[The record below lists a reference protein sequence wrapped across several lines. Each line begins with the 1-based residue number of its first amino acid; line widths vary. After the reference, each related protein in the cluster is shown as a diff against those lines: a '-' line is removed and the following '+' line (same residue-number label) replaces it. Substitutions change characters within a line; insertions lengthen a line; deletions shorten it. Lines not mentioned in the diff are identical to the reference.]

1 MTNMHDYR
9 FFGGIALLAISAT
22 GCGLAT
28 ASTEQD
34 VIVPADPT
42 MIDFVDPSAVA
53 GLVARTL
60 PHTETADRYVH
71 ASYPQLKNAPALDK
85 ALHRE
90 AERQVRAFTD
100 ATAKIP
106 RAQPPT
112 DTPNDAP
119 AERDPPDPT
128 KTNRIDPTH
137 PTDPIDPNAPPASP
151 ASTASIPSTAPT
163 PSTEP
168 AVAGEQKSEQKREQE
183 GAQESE
189 QEDPVEAEPPHPE
202 LNMDWQLA
210 AASDQIIG
218 VRLRTSRFLGTDWGH
233 SLRTIWYDARTGMT
247 VGSPGLLKGQT
258 ALQDVAKRV
267 RDQLASR
274 GPQVDRAKVT
284 GDGFDSMAFNRA
296 GDLVVEFDDCQIAAC
311 SLGRLA
317 VALPAT
323 TVTPL
328 LSPMGQRAQ
337 DAVRAAAKATEAVT
351 PSMPPMPERS
361 PGASSNRAGTVN
373 CAQVKCIALTFDD
386 GPGPQTARLLDLLKL
401 NQARATFFT
410 VGSCASARPDLL
422 RRMSAEGHLVANH
435 TWSHED
441 LSKPSTSKIADTLGR
456 TDDVVTAAIGQT
468 PTLMRPPYGAVG
480 QNLRDVARAMGLSIV
495 TWDVDTEDERYRDP
509 KAITDRAVSGAHPG
523 AIVLMH
529 DVQKSTVDAIPGILK
544 QLRGKGYTFVTV
556 PELYGTV
563 GMQAGRLYKS
573 G

>member
-1 MTNMHDYR
+1 MTSMHDYR

-42 MIDFVDPSAVA
+42 MIDFVDPSAVV

-71 ASYPQLKNAPALDK
+71 ASYPQLRNAPALDE

-90 AERQVRAFTD
+90 AERQVRTFTH
-100 ATAKIP
+100 ATANIP
-106 RAQPPT
+106 RTQPRT
-112 DTPNDAP
+112 DTPDDAP
-119 AERDPPDPT
+119 A
-128 KTNRIDPTH
+128 
-137 PTDPIDPNAPPASP
+137 APSA
-151 ASTASIPSTAPT
+151 
-163 PSTEP
+163 STEP
-168 AVAGEQKSEQKREQE
+168 AVAAERKSEE
-183 GAQESE
+183 ASE
-189 QEDPVEAEPPHPE
+189 QGDPVEAGPPHPE

-210 AASDQIIG
+210 AASDQIVG

-247 VGSPGLLKGQT
+247 VGSPGLLKSQT

-267 RDQLASR
+267 RDQLTPR

-317 VALPAT
+317 VALPAA

-328 LSPMGQRAQ
+328 LSPTGQRAQ

-351 PSMPPMPERS
+351 PSMPPMPGRS
-361 PGASSNRAGTVN
+361 PVASSSRAGTVN

-422 RRMSAEGHLVANH
+422 RRMSAEGHLVADH

-441 LSKPSTSKIADTLGR
+441 LSKLATSKIADTLGR
-456 TDDVVTAAIGQT
+456 TDDMVTAAIGQT
-468 PTLMRPPYGAVG
+468 PTLLRPPYGAVSEG
-480 QNLRDVARAMGLSIV
+480 LTDVARAMGLSIV

-509 KAITDRAVSGAHPG
+509 KAITERAVSGAHPG